1 MKDNR
6 FIELVNLYID
16 RQISGEEIESLE
28 AEMQANPRRR
38 AIYRQYCQMH
48 RATTLV
54 YESFRSENTEQ
65 SADNLRTQ
73 AKVARFEPQS
83 GRRKHWTYY
92 ATGLAAACVAL
103 VCAKV
108 AFTGNRVSSQQNSI
122 ATVQAKPAA
131 VAVVAQS
138 TPAVTAPA
146 VIAVDQ
152 FAAKPVSAHASNLVA
167 SQDYAAMLAAMR
179 KEDQRAFASGQIQPS
194 RTTSLFEDGVF
205 DSQPM
210 GSSRIFRNKPT
221 TSQQAE
227 FAAFQFQR

>member
-6 FIELVNLYID
+6 FIELVNLYVD
-16 RQISGEEIESLE
+16 RQISGEEMESLE

-54 YESFRSENTEQ
+54 YESFRSENPEQ
-65 SADNLRTQ
+65 PGDNLRSQ
-73 AKVARFEPQS
+73 AKVTRFESQS

-103 VCAKV
+103 VFAKV
-108 AFTGNRVSSQQNSI
+108 AFTGSRVSNQHHTI
-122 ATVQAKPAA
+122 ASVQAAPAP
-131 VAVVAQS
+131 VALVAQL

-146 VIAVDQ
+146 VIAVNQ
-152 FAAKPVSAHASNLVA
+152 PAAIPALAHANSLVA
-167 SQDYAAMLAAMR
+167 SQDYTAMLSAMR
-179 KEDQRAFASGQIQPS
+179 KEDQRAFASGQIQSS

-205 DSQPM
+205 DSQPL

>member
-16 RQISGEEIESLE
+16 RQISGEEMELLES
-28 AEMQANPRRR
+28 EMQTNPRHR

-54 YESFRSENTEQ
+54 YESFRSEDSEQ
-65 SADNLRTQ
+65 PADKLRTQ
-73 AKVARFEPQS
+73 ARIARFEPQY

-103 VCAKV
+103 VFAKV
-108 AFTGNRVSSQQNSI
+108 SFYRLTTRHQTETVAVKTAVVQPVAVAQSLPVSSQ
-122 ATVQAKPAA
+122 PA
-131 VAVVAQS
+131 VAVVEQS
-138 TPAVTAPA
+138 
-146 VIAVDQ
+146 
-152 FAAKPVSAHASNLVA
+152 KPVAAVARPASVVA
-167 SQDYAAMLAAMR
+167 DQDFAAMLAAMR
-179 KEDQRAFASGQIQPS
+179 REDQRAFANGQIQPS

-205 DSQPM
+205 DSQPA
-210 GSSRIFRNKPT
+210 GSSRIFRNKPAA
-221 TSQQAE
+221 SQQAE

>member
-16 RQISGEEIESLE
+16 RQISGDEMESLE

-38 AIYRQYCQMH
+38 VVYRQYCQMH

-54 YESFRSENTEQ
+54 YESFRSEDSEQ
-65 SADNLRTQ
+65 PADKLRTQ
-73 AKVARFEPQS
+73 AKVARFEPHY

-103 VCAKV
+103 AFAKV
-108 AFTGNRVSSQQNSI
+108 TFSHHAAGQTQTMAVK
-122 ATVQAKPAA
+122 ATAVQPLA
-131 VAVVAQS
+131 VAQS
-138 TPAVTAPA
+138 LPVASQPATAIREQSRPSAVTAR
-146 VIAVDQ
+146 
-152 FAAKPVSAHASNLVA
+152 STSLVA
-167 SQDYAAMLAAMR
+167 DQDYAVMLATMR

-205 DSQPM
+205 DSQPS
-210 GSSRIFRNKPT
+210 GSSRIFRSKPAA
-221 TSQQAE
+221 SQQAE

>member
-16 RQISGEEIESLE
+16 RQISGEEMESLE

-38 AIYRQYCQMH
+38 AVYRQYCQMH

-54 YESFRSENTEQ
+54 YESFRTENPEQ
-65 SADNLRTQ
+65 PGDNLRAQT
-73 AKVARFEPQS
+73 KVARFEPQS

-103 VCAKV
+103 VSAKV

-122 ATVQAKPAA
+122 AAVQSKSAP

-138 TPAVTAPA
+138 TPAVIAPVA
-146 VIAVDQ
+146 IAVTQ
-152 FAAKPVSAHASNLVA
+152 PAAKPALAQANSLVA

-205 DSQPM
+205 DSQPL

>member
-1 MKDNR
+1 MNDNH

-16 RQISGEEIESLE
+16 RQISGDEMELLE

-54 YESFRSENTEQ
+54 YESFRSEDGALP
-65 SADNLRTQ
+65 ADPLTTPAR
-73 AKVARFEPQS
+73 VSRFEPQS

-103 VCAKV
+103 VFAKV
-108 AFTGNRVSSQQNSI
+108 TFSHNVANSFQSVAVKTTTPVQPVAVAQTLPVSSQL
-122 ATVQAKPAA
+122 A
-131 VAVVAQS
+131 VAVIQQPKPV
-138 TPAVTAPA
+138 A
-146 VIAVDQ
+146 VIAQ
-152 FAAKPVSAHASNLVA
+152 SVSLVA
-167 SQDYAAMLAAMR
+167 DQDYAAMLAAMR
-179 KEDQRAFASGQIQPS
+179 KEDQRAFASGQIQRS

-205 DSQPM
+205 DSQPS
-210 GSSRIFRNKPT
+210 GSSRIFRTKPAA
-221 TSQQAE
+221 SQQAE

>member
-1 MKDNR
+1 MKDNH

-16 RQISGEEIESLE
+16 RQISGDEMELLE
-28 AEMQANPRRR
+28 AEMQADPRRR

-54 YESFRSENTEQ
+54 YESFRSEDGALPE
-65 SADNLRTQ
+65 DKLKTQ
-73 AKVARFEPQS
+73 VNIARFEPQS

-103 VCAKV
+103 AFAKV
-108 AFTGNRVSSQQNSI
+108 TFSHNAASQSQTVAVKTTAVQPVAVVQSLPVSSQPVVAVMEQS
-122 ATVQAKPAA
+122 KPVA
-131 VAVVAQS
+131 VAARS
-138 TPAVTAPA
+138 T
-146 VIAVDQ
+146 
-152 FAAKPVSAHASNLVA
+152 SLVA
-167 SQDYAAMLAAMR
+167 DQDYAVMLAAMR

-205 DSQPM
+205 DSQPA
-210 GSSRIFRNKPT
+210 GSSRIFRSKPAA
-221 TSQQAE
+221 SQQAE

>member
-16 RQISGEEIESLE
+16 RQITGEEMETLE

-54 YESFRSENTEQ
+54 YESFRSEDSEQ
-65 SADNLRTQ
+65 PVEKIGAE
-73 AKVARFEPQS
+73 AKIARFEPHY

-103 VCAKV
+103 
-108 AFTGNRVSSQQNSI
+108 AFARVSFSNNSSGQNSVALTQARQI
-122 ATVQAKPAA
+122 AAA
-131 VAVVAQS
+131 TAAQS
-138 TPAVTAPA
+138 TVAAAPVATSSAPA
-146 VIAVDQ
+146 KAV
-152 FAAKPVSAHASNLVA
+152 AIRANTLVA
-167 SQDYAAMLAAMR
+167 EQDYAAMLAAMR
-179 KEDQRAFASGQIQPS
+179 RDDQRAFASGQIQPS

-205 DSQPM
+205 DSQPA
-210 GSSRIFRNKPT
+210 GSSRIFRNKQSG
-221 TSQQAE
+221 SQQAE

>member
-16 RQISGEEIESLE
+16 RQITGEEMETLE

-54 YESFRSENTEQ
+54 YESFRGEDSEQPAEKIG
-65 SADNLRTQ
+65 AE
-73 AKVARFEPQS
+73 AKIARFEPQY
-83 GRRKHWTYY
+83 GRRRKHWTYY

-103 VCAKV
+103 
-108 AFTGNRVSSQQNSI
+108 AFARVSFSNNSSAQNSVASTQARQI
-122 ATVQAKPAA
+122 AAA
-131 VAVVAQS
+131 TAQS
-138 TPAVTAPA
+138 TVAAAPVATASAPA
-146 VIAVDQ
+146 KAV
-152 FAAKPVSAHASNLVA
+152 AIRANTLVA
-167 SQDYAAMLAAMR
+167 EQDYAAMLAAMR
-179 KEDQRAFASGQIQPS
+179 RDDQRAFASGQIQPS

-205 DSQPM
+205 DSQPA
-210 GSSRIFRNKPT
+210 GSSRIFRNKQSG
-221 TSQQAE
+221 SQQAE

>member
-16 RQISGEEIESLE
+16 RQISGDEMESLE

-38 AIYRQYCQMH
+38 AVYRQYCQMH

-54 YESFRSENTEQ
+54 YESFRSEDGALP
-65 SADNLRTQ
+65 ADKLKTQ
-73 AKVARFEPQS
+73 AKIARFEPQY

-103 VCAKV
+103 VFAKV
-108 AFTGNRVSSQQNSI
+108 SFNRVATNLTQPAVVKATSLQPVAIAQSLPVSSQ
-122 ATVQAKPAA
+122 PAA
-131 VAVVAQS
+131 VAVM
-138 TPAVTAPA
+138 
-146 VIAVDQ
+146 DQ
-152 FAAKPVSAHASNLVA
+152 PKPVATTARSTGLVA
-167 SQDYAAMLAAMR
+167 DQDYAVMLAAVR

-194 RTTSLFEDGVF
+194 RTVSLFEDGVF
-205 DSQPM
+205 DSQPS

-221 TSQQAE
+221 ASQQAE